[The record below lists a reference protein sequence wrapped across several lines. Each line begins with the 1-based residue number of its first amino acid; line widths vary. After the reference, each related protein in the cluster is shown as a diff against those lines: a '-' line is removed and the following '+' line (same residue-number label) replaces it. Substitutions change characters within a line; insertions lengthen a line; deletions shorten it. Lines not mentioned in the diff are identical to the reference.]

1 MELIDMLLKGF
12 GGGQQQPQTPDYRQQ
27 QDQLRQNQQYQN
39 LQQDLGSGQY
49 QQPAQAS
56 NGLGQLDLNQLAQQ
70 LGVSPDKAQSIMKM
84 ALPLILGQLG
94 QNVQTDDGARSLSQA
109 LDNHANRQYNSPQD
123 VDENDGMGILGHI
136 FGNNGTDRVAGEIG
150 KEAGVDKGMSMKLLT
165 LLAPLALA
173 YLANKKKTGQ
183 LDDRGVKDLTRG
195 YSDELNQKSGGSLY
209 DILKN
214 LPNQEPPQTSQP
226 NTGGLLGG
234 LLGGLFGK

>member
-1 MELIDMLLKGF
+1 
-12 GGGQQQPQTPDYRQQ
+12 
-27 QDQLRQNQQYQN
+27 
-39 LQQDLGSGQY
+39 
-49 QQPAQAS
+49 
-56 NGLGQLDLNQLAQQ
+56 
-70 LGVSPDKAQSIMKM
+70 MKM

-123 VDENDGMGILGHI
+123 VDENDGKGILGHI

-165 LLAPLALA
+165 ILAPLALA

-195 YSDELNQKSGGSLY
+195 YSDEMNQKSGGSLY

-214 LPNQEPPQTSQP
+214 LPQEQQPQAKDP
-226 NTGGLLGG
+226 GMGGLLGG